1 MQECIQQMVAKKE
14 KKEEVQ
20 ECIQQMVARGE
31 KGGGTGVYSADGCER
46 REEEE
51 VQECIQQMVAKEE
64 RKEEVQECIQQMV
77 VKGER
82 KERGGGGTGVYS
94 ADGCKRREKGGGTGV
109 YSADGCESREEEVQE
124 CIQQM
129 VAKEERRRR
138 YRSAFSRWL

>member
-1 MQECIQQMVAKKE
+1 MV
-14 KKEEVQ
+14 V
-20 ECIQQMVARGE
+20 
-31 KGGGTGVYSADGCER
+31 KG
-46 REEEE
+46 
-51 VQECIQQMVAKEE
+51 E

-82 KERGGGGTGVYS
+82 KER
-94 ADGCKRREKGGGTGV
+94 EGGGTGV

-138 YRSAFSRWL
+138 YRSVFSRWL